1 MTIILDT
8 QSVAQRTLLCFA
20 YTQCFFFLS
29 VLSPLLPS
37 TPVMKM
43 HTKTDF
49 VGAVQELLGIVA
61 AHVLTTILQVCV
73 SPTFLPLFPIPP
85 LAQLKVED
93 SYKNSKHRRSAALR
107 GVKALNSLESL
118 PFSMINIHL

>member
-1 MTIILDT
+1 MLHSAHCCVLRIPN
-8 QSVAQRTLLCFA
+8 A
-20 YTQCFFFLS
+20 FFFLS
-29 VLSPLLPS
+29 VFSPLLPS

-107 GVKALNSLESL
+107 GVTALNSLESL
-118 PFSMINIHL
+118 PLSMINIHL